1 MTNPSLDVR
10 RIIVQLLS
18 NMSESREVRTY
29 LRRFSSVDETRF
41 AVIKI
46 GGAIIRDHLEE
57 TAGSL
62 ALLHT
67 VGLTPV
73 VIHGGG
79 PQLDAALEQRGVES
93 EKRDGL
99 RVTTPEVL
107 DVAREVFAEQ
117 NLALVEAIRSRGV
130 PAHGITEGVFDA
142 EFVDQGRY
150 GYVGEPVSVR
160 TDRLRSIIRSG
171 AIPIL
176 GCLGVAT
183 GGQILNMN
191 ADSATRLLVDVL
203 QPMKIIFLS
212 ETGGLLDGEGRV
224 IEWVNLVTD
233 YDHLM
238 DQDWLHSGMRLK
250 IEEIKRLLDA
260 SPDTTSVSITTPS
273 ALIRELFTHGG
284 AGTLVRKGERILQIA
299 DRSEVDVAR
308 LVALLEGSFGRP
320 LRPSWWDG
328 VELESLIVSESYRGA
343 ALVTRLDDDLPYLD
357 KYAVAE
363 TARGDGTARAVWDTM
378 VRAYP
383 VIFWRSR
390 DDNPINAFYNNESD
404 GSVRRGRWT
413 VYWRG
418 ESDFDRIA
426 RAVKTIEDLIP
437 SFEEKA

>member
-1 MTNPSLDVR
+1 MTGHPSLDVR

-29 LRRFSSVDETRF
+29 LRRFSSAEQTRF

-62 ALLHT
+62 ALLQT

-79 PQLDAALEQRGVES
+79 PQLDARLDQLGIET
-93 EKRDGL
+93 EKRNGL
-99 RVTTPEVL
+99 RVTTPEVM
-107 DVAREVFAEQ
+107 DAAREVFAEQ

-130 PAHGITEGVFDA
+130 PAHGITEGIFDA
-142 EFVDQGRY
+142 EFVDRDLY
-150 GYVGEPVSVR
+150 GYVGEPVRVR

-176 GCLGVAT
+176 GCLGVAS

-191 ADSATRLLVDVL
+191 ADAATRILVDAL

-212 ETGGLLDGEGRV
+212 DTGGLLDGEGKV

-238 DQDWLHSGMRLK
+238 AQDWLHSGMRLK

-284 AGTLVRKGERILQIA
+284 AGTLVRKGERILQID
-299 DRSEVDVAR
+299 DRSDVDSSK
-308 LVALLEGSFGRP
+308 LTALLEGSFGRS
-320 LRPSWWDG
+320 LRPGWWEG
-328 VELESLIVSESYRGA
+328 VNLESLIVSESYRGA
-343 ALVTRLDDDLPYLD
+343 ALVTRLDDFPYLD
-357 KYAVAE
+357 KFAVAE
-363 TARGDGTARAVWDTM
+363 SARGDGTARAVWDTL
-378 VRAYP
+378 VRNYP

-390 DDNPINAFYNNESD
+390 DDNPINGFYAGEAD

-413 VYWRG
+413 IFWRG
-418 ESDFDRIA
+418 ESDFDPIA
-426 RAVKTIEDLIP
+426 RAVKTIEDLPP
-437 SFEEKA
+437 SFEER

>member
-1 MTNPSLDVR
+1 MTSSQDVR

-29 LRRFSSVDETRF
+29 LRRFSSADQARF

-57 TAGSL
+57 TASSL

-67 VGLTPV
+67 VGLTPI

-79 PQLDAALEQRGVES
+79 PQLDERLNQLGIES

-107 DVAREVFAEQ
+107 DVARDVFAEQ

-130 PAHGITEGVFDA
+130 PAHGVTEGAFDA
-142 EFVDQGRY
+142 DFVDRETY
-150 GYVGEPVSVR
+150 GFVGEPTAVR
-160 TDRLRSIIRSG
+160 LNRLRSIIRSG
-171 AIPIL
+171 AIPIVS
-176 GCLGVAT
+176 CLGVAP

-191 ADSATRLLVDVL
+191 ADSATRMLVHAV

-212 ETGGLLDGEGRV
+212 DTGGLLDGEGRV

-238 DQDWLHSGMRLK
+238 SQEWVHSGMRLK
-250 IEEIKRLLDA
+250 LAEIKRLLDD
-260 SPDTTSVSITTPS
+260 SPESTSVSITTPA

-284 AGTLVRKGERILQIA
+284 AGTLIRQGERTLTITE
-299 DRSEVDVAR
+299 RSEVDAPR
-308 LVALLEGSFGRP
+308 LMALLEGSFGRT
-320 LRPSWWDG
+320 LRPGWWEALD
-328 VELESLIVSESYRGA
+328 LESLIVSESYRGA
-343 ALVTRLDDDLPYLD
+343 ALVSRIDDTPYLD
-357 KYAVAE
+357 KFAVME
-363 TARGDGTARAVWDTM
+363 SARGDGTARAVWDEL
-378 VRAYP
+378 VRRYP

-390 DDNPINAFYNNESD
+390 NDNAINGFYTEESD
-404 GSVRRGRWT
+404 GSVRAGKWII
-413 VYWRG
+413 YWKG
-418 ESDFDRIA
+418 ETDFDRIA
-426 RAVKTIEDLIP
+426 RAVKVIADLP
-437 SFEEKA
+437 ESFQDRT